1 MGALGKITQIT
12 LYDEEKVLVLCEGDK
27 IVARYEVI
35 DSKDAF
41 DEGYTSQWFIKEF
54 KEAEGDE

>member
-1 MGALGKITQIT
+1 MSDFEKITHIT

-41 DEGYTSQWFIKEF
+41 EEGFTSQWFIKEF
-54 KEAEGDE
+54 KEDSD